1 MAKKKEKETQK
12 VVINDVEYKP
22 EDFTEEQAM
31 LVNHVADLDRKIAGS
46 QFNLDQLTG
55 GREFFMKKL
64 EEGRFKKKVSS
75 VTPNF

>member
-1 MAKKKEKETQK
+1 MSDKTKKETQK
-12 VVINDVEYKP
+12 VVINDVEYSP

-64 EEGRFKKKVSS
+64 EEALEDNGEEAEV
-75 VTPNF
+75 VE

>member
-46 QFNLDQLTG
+46 QFNLDQLQG

-64 EEGRFKKKVSS
+64 EEALEKAEEPEVIEG
-75 VTPNF
+75 

>member
-1 MAKKKEKETQK
+1 MSDKTKKETQK
-12 VVINDVEYKP
+12 VVINDVEYNPK
-22 EDFTEEQAM
+22 DFTEEQAM

-64 EEGRFKKKVSS
+64 EEALEDNGEEAEV
-75 VTPNF
+75 VE

>member
-1 MAKKKEKETQK
+1 MAKKKQKETQK

-64 EEGRFKKKVSS
+64 EEALEDNGEEAEV
-75 VTPNF
+75 VE

>member
-1 MAKKKEKETQK
+1 MSDKKQKEQQT

-31 LVNHVADLDRKIAGS
+31 LVNHVADLDRKIGS
-46 QFNLDQLTG
+46 SMFNLDQLNG

-64 EEGRFKKKVSS
+64 EKALEEDEEEAEV
-75 VTPNF
+75 VE

>member
-1 MAKKKEKETQK
+1 MSDKTKKETQK
-12 VVINDVEYKP
+12 VVINDVEYSP

-64 EEGRFKKKVSS
+64 EKALEKPEEVE
-75 VTPNF
+75 VVED

>member
-1 MAKKKEKETQK
+1 MSDKTKKETQK

-46 QFNLDQLTG
+46 QFNLDQLNG

-64 EEGRFKKKVSS
+64 EEALKDNGEEAEV
-75 VTPNF
+75 VE

>member
-1 MAKKKEKETQK
+1 MSDKTKKETQK

-64 EEGRFKKKVSS
+64 EEALEDNGEEAEV
-75 VTPNF
+75 VE

>member
-31 LVNHVADLDRKIAGS
+31 LENHVADLDRKIAGS
-46 QFNLDQLTG
+46 QFNLDQLNG

-64 EEGRFKKKVSS
+64 EEALEDNGEEAEV
-75 VTPNF
+75 VE

>member
-1 MAKKKEKETQK
+1 MSDKTKKETQK

-64 EEGRFKKKVSS
+64 EKALEDEGEEAEV
-75 VTPNF
+75 VE

>member
-1 MAKKKEKETQK
+1 MSDKKQKEQQT

-31 LVNHVADLDRKIAGS
+31 LVNHVADLDRKIGS
-46 QFNLDQLTG
+46 SMFNLDQLNG

-64 EEGRFKKKVSS
+64 EKALEEKEAEAEV
-75 VTPNF
+75 VE

>member
-1 MAKKKEKETQK
+1 MSDKTKKETQK

-46 QFNLDQLTG
+46 QFNLDQLNG

-64 EEGRFKKKVSS
+64 EEALEDNGEEAEV
-75 VTPNF
+75 VE

>member
-1 MAKKKEKETQK
+1 MSDKTKKETQN

-64 EEGRFKKKVSS
+64 EEALEDNGEEAEV
-75 VTPNF
+75 VE

>member
-1 MAKKKEKETQK
+1 MSKKKEKETQK

-64 EEGRFKKKVSS
+64 EEALEEAEEPEVIEG
-75 VTPNF
+75 